1 MLVVHTD
8 LAGNL
13 DAIFNGNDSI
23 FESWTREKR
32 STIALFFALAVAS
45 CLGESLCALR
55 LEMLSRND

>member
-23 FESWTREKR
+23 FKSWTREKR
-32 STIALFFALAVAS
+32 SAITLFFALAVAS
-45 CLGESLCALR
+45 CLQRILVCLALGDA
-55 LEMLSRND
+55 LS